1 MNNDLIKELEVL
13 LDYYRGCPTGSL
25 FTTFTKCKAEIERLV
40 IWPSELLDKI
50 ERLSKPYVPMTIF
63 ECYDVAASYNAES
76 EHLSLVAHIEA
87 AVIARYNEQRG
98 VK

>member
-25 FTTFTKCKAEIERLV
+25 FTILTKCKAEIERLNG
-40 IWPSELLDKI
+40 K
-50 ERLSKPYVPMTIF
+50 
-63 ECYDVAASYNAES
+63 A
-76 EHLSLVAHIEA
+76 LSLQYELDCLNESGAGTVEQLQKRIAE
-87 AVIARYNEQRG
+87 IARYNEQRG